1 MDVAKYPTA
10 DTRARPVEKL
20 LPMLVSNFD
29 VLKKRLPEKPDLEF
43 IAARYREATTFA
55 RLMWEHPLDSRLPR
69 YLHRVK
75 TPTLLVW
82 GEEDKII
89 PVQHADVW
97 KKQLPGAELRVF
109 KGAGHLVQLEK
120 PEAVQTIAD
129 FLA

>member
-1 MDVAKYPTA
+1 LD
-10 DTRARPVEKL
+10 
-20 LPMLVSNFD
+20 
-29 VLKKRLPEKPDLEF
+29 F

-75 TPTLLVW
+75 TPTLVVW

-89 PVQHADVW
+89 PVQHAEVW
-97 KKQLPGAELRVF
+97 KKALPNSELRVF

-120 PEAVQTIAD
+120 PEAVQMIAD